1 MGCRR
6 VWRLDGVP
14 LGLGMGASDAD
25 GAAPFLFFLGRLG
38 SLSSPEPSSAG
49 LSCEVEWVMRAMAT
63 SDGVSKVLAAMASEV
78 KSLRV
83 RQLYAGL
90 ILEVMFLAHASVFL

>member
-1 MGCRR
+1 MGWSC
-6 VWRLDGVP
+6 VWRLDGVA
-14 LGLGMGASDAD
+14 LGLGLCALDTE

-38 SLSSPEPSSAG
+38 SLSSSESCSAG

-83 RQLYAGL
+83 RQL
-90 ILEVMFLAHASVFL
+90 